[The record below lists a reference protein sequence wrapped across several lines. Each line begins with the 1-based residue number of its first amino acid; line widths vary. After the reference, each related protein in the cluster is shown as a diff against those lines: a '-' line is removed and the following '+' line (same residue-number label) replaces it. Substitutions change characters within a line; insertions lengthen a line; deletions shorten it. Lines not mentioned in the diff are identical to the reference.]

1 MVLKIDK
8 MSRTTTAFIAL
19 ILSLFPYLALSLN
32 IVIAGGT
39 GTIGRELS
47 SSLHNLNAG
56 HKITILTRNKFLASA
71 PARVSSDF
79 GWLGESFLEA
89 HDSIS
94 LRDWDGGDLL
104 DIVGCDW
111 MGWQEDALK
120 GADCVVNLV
129 GGYTEQ
135 RTMACERLIR
145 ESLSCNTSVKQILL
159 SLDDVDLVSS
169 LKKKRAKDCED
180 MLSINCL
187 GSVCIR
193 AELYDVKGSTKKIMD
208 LISSL

>member
-1 MVLKIDK
+1 MLK
-8 MSRTTTAFIAL
+8 TTTTFITV
-19 ILSLFPYLALSLN
+19 ILSFLPYLSSCLN

-47 SSLHNLNAG
+47 SKLHNLNAG

-71 PARVSSDF
+71 PARVSTDF

-145 ESLSCNTSVKQILL
+145 ESFSFKSSAKQILL
-159 SLDDVDLVSS
+159 SLDDVDLVTS
-169 LKKKRAKDCED
+169 LKKKRAKECED
-180 MLSINCL
+180 MLTKNCV
-187 GSVCIR
+187 GSVCLR
-193 AELYDVKGSTKKIMD
+193 AEMYDVKGSTEKLMD
-208 LISSL
+208 VISSL